1 MGLKSFQKL
10 RERRERAEARQLNN
24 EPSRCRAAD
33 PGDNSLQVN
42 YSELPSHTVS
52 SLPLDVLL

>member
-1 MGLKSFQKL
+1 MS
-10 RERRERAEARQLNN
+10 EPRRGRRLNN